1 MQRVLLEGELGNRF
15 GREWNTSCDKLIDI
29 FKLIECQRDGFRP
42 YMIECQENGIMF
54 EIKRGNEYIQDESE
68 LLLSVSDD
76 DITVFPVPAGS
87 KGNVGKLIM
96 AALIIYGGYV
106 LMSSVAG
113 AGAGGTVAATPGS
126 VTAPTLD
133 AMTRG
138 QAIARMAGGYTM
150 MAIGT
155 SMGLRTINEMLL
167 PDPAQ
172 TEDDSYLFNGPV
184 NNAEQ
189 GAAIPIL
196 YGEMIVGGVTINS
209 SYTTIPGVG
218 TGSAYVDTEE
228 GNSDLESVNFILY

>member
-96 AALIIYGGYV
+96 AALLI
-106 LMSSVAG
+106 
-113 AGAGGTVAATPGS
+113 AGGWYVATYAMQFALGVGGSTALWTTVGYG
-126 VTAPTLD
+126 
-133 AMTRG
+133 AMV
-138 QAIARMAGGYTM
+138 
-150 MAIGT
+150 IGT
-155 SMGLRTINEMLL
+155 SMGLRTINEMLM

-172 TEDDSYLFNGPV
+172 TEDDSYLFNGPI

-218 TGSAYVDTEE
+218 TGSAYVDSTD
-228 GNSDLESVNFILY
+228 GNSDTESVHYKLY

>member
-96 AALIIYGGYV
+96 AALLIWGGMYV
-106 LMSSVAG
+106 LQTAAAFSTVIPQWAYTTMQVVGYSSMV
-113 AGAGGTVAATPGS
+113 
-126 VTAPTLD
+126 
-133 AMTRG
+133 
-138 QAIARMAGGYTM
+138 
-150 MAIGT
+150 IGT
-155 SMGLRTINEMLL
+155 SMGLRTINEMLM

-172 TEDDSYLFNGPV
+172 TEDDSYLFNGPI

-218 TGSAYVDTEE
+218 TGSAYVDSTD
-228 GNSDLESVNFILY
+228 GNSDTESVHYKLY